1 MKSQSQTQSVWEQRL
16 QEQSI
21 QAQSNQKI
29 LQGLIFRMS
38 RQLENQHQVMISMS
52 KDINEM
58 QDRQI
63 RLESKVDTRREDFK
77 ASSLSKRIRKCR
89 DLECR
94 TIIPWDEVDLDMYSE
109 L

>member
-1 MKSQSQTQSVWEQRL
+1 MKSQSQIQSAWDKRL

-21 QAQSNQKI
+21 QAQNNQKI
-29 LQGLIFRMS
+29 LQELIFRMS
-38 RQLENQHQVMISMS
+38 RQLEDQHQVMISMS

-63 RLESKVDTRREDFK
+63 RLESKVDTRKEDSK
-77 ASSLSKRIRKCR
+77 TSSLSKRIRKCR

-94 TIIPWDEVDLDMYSE
+94 TIIPWDEVDLNMYSE